1 MSSEKYVVELQVGS
15 LQSALTYTM
24 YIADINSALEPLFC
38 MTRTSA
44 MPYTK
49 DEAERVAH
57 TLSYLYGLRPTA
69 ELHDSPDPPEEDS
82 EDWWKGA

>member
-15 LQSALTYTM
+15 LQNALTYTM
-24 YIADINSALEPLFC
+24 YIADVNAALEPLFC
-38 MTRTSA
+38 MTRQSA

-49 DEAERVAH
+49 DEAERVSR
-57 TLSYLYGLRPTA
+57 TLNYLYGLHPTA
-69 ELHDSPDPPEEDS
+69 EPHDTDSSPEDD